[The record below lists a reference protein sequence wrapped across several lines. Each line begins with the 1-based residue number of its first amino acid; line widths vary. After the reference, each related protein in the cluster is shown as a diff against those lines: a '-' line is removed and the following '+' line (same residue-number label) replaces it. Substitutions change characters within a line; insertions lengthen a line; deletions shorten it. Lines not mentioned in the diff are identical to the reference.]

1 MHRMTDIN
9 ITDLKGGEFWH
20 ALAEA
25 SKGDRIVYHSGE
37 HCGGPHRRDASKAHA
52 EGSVMLFCRRAEN
65 GSFDYLAV
73 KR

>member
-1 MHRMTDIN
+1 MKDID
-9 ITDLKGGEFWH
+9 ITREYGGEFWH

-25 SKGDRIVYHSGE
+25 SRGDRIVYHSGE
-37 HCGGPHRRDASKAHA
+37 HCGGPHRRDASQAQA
-52 EGSVMLFCRRAEN
+52 EGSVMLFCRRVGK

>member
-1 MHRMTDIN
+1 MTDIN
-9 ITDLKGGEFWH
+9 ITKLKSGEFWG

-25 SKGDRIVYHSGE
+25 SKGHRIIYHSGE
-37 HCGGPHRRDASKAHA
+37 HCGGPHRRDASKAQE
-52 EGSVMLFCRRAEN
+52 EGSVMLFCRRAGN